1 MTILAS
7 DPHEAAIAQM
17 LVLRCL
23 GIALER
29 LWRVRSRNSVDGHG
43 RNIERVAIETKSLT
57 PTEII
62 TEQVN
67 HYFDLA
73 AVAASNGRAQDS
85 GRSRNWPVG
94 FVDAGSGIVFP
105 YEVGWM
111 HFDEAIANEPS
122 YPGLGQ
128 TIQYA
133 ALGSKASIYV
143 HDKNI
148 VDFPQS
154 FDPEFLAP
162 EFDAAA
168 SDIFEYNANA
178 RSAGDRTLIMSSGRI
193 SYLRQDFEIDAGRSV
208 LALTNARGKFFKIRA
223 TWTSE
228 PFFDDIGNEF
238 VDAVFDLLSTSCRL
252 Q

>member
-1 MTILAS
+1 MPGSDPRFRGRNCPHILPPMGSEETSFRDRFKQDFGLDLPIGAGSGSSRDDPMAILAS
-7 DPHEAAIAQM
+7 DPHEAAITQM

-29 LWRVRSRNSVDGHG
+29 LWRVRSRNSMDGHG

-73 AVAASNGRAQDS
+73 AVTTGKGRMQDS
-85 GRSRNWPVG
+85 GRPSNWPVG
-94 FVDAGSGIVFP
+94 FVDAGSGTVFP
-105 YEVGWM
+105 YEIGWM
-111 HFDEAIANEPS
+111 HFDEAISNEPG

-128 TIQYA
+128 TIHYA

-143 HDKNI
+143 HDNNI
-148 VDFPQS
+148 ANFPQS
-154 FDPEFLAP
+154 FDPVFLAP

-168 SDIFEYNANA
+168 SDVFQYNANV
-178 RSAGDRTLIMSSGRI
+178 RSA
-193 SYLRQDFEIDAGRSV
+193 
-208 LALTNARGKFFKIRA
+208 
-223 TWTSE
+223 
-228 PFFDDIGNEF
+228 
-238 VDAVFDLLSTSCRL
+238 
-252 Q
+252 